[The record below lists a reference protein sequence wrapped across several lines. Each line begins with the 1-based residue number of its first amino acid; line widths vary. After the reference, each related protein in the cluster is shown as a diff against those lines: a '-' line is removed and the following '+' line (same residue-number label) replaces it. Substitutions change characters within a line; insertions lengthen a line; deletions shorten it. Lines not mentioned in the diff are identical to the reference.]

1 MSNEELVALG
11 KQYVMNTYNRLPI
24 CMVKGEG
31 AKVYDADGKEYLD
44 FVAGIAVNALGHCNP
59 KVAAAITEQ
68 AHKLIHCS
76 NLYWIEN
83 QIKLAKLLAENSDFD
98 KVFFCNS
105 GAEANEG
112 AIKLARKYA
121 KMKGYAD
128 RYEVITM
135 EKSFHGRTL
144 ATLTATGQAKV
155 QQGFNPLPIGF
166 KYVPFN
172 DFAALQA
179 AVTPATCAIMLEPVQ
194 GEGGVIAAKDEYMQ
208 AVRALCDAHDILF
221 IVDEVQVGLGRTGKL
236 FAYQHAGVKPDIMT
250 LAKALG
256 GGVPIGAFLATDKVA
271 EAFHPGDHG
280 TTFGGNPL
288 VTAAGLAA
296 LGAIIEEKLP
306 EHAAKISQYMV
317 DQFTAMKTKYP
328 CIQEIRGRGLILGLL
343 LDREGAPIVAECLRN
358 GLLINCTAQRV
369 LRFVPPLNITKA
381 EVDQAI
387 TILCAALDQLTQE

>member
-31 AKVYDADGKEYLD
+31 PKVYDADGKEYLD

-59 KVAAAITEQ
+59 KVTAAITEQ

-83 QIKLAKLLAENSDFD
+83 QIKLAKLLVENSDFD

-112 AIKLARKYA
+112 AMKLARKYA

-128 RYEVITM
+128 RYEIITM

-144 ATLTATGQAKV
+144 ATLTATGQAKI
-155 QQGFNPLPIGF
+155 QQGFDPLPSGF

-179 AVTPATCAIMLEPVQ
+179 AITPATCGIMLEPVQ
-194 GEGGVIAAKDEYMQ
+194 GEGGVIPAHDEYMQ

-236 FAYQHAGVKPDIMT
+236 FGYQHAGVKPDIMT

-271 EAFHPGDHG
+271 EAFQPGDHG

-288 VTAAGLAA
+288 ATATGLAA
-296 LGAIIEEKLP
+296 VGAILEEKLP
-306 EHAAKISQYMV
+306 EHAAEISQYMV
-317 DQFTAMKTKYP
+317 DQFTAMKAKYS
-328 CIQEIRGRGLILGLL
+328 CIQEIRGRGLLLGLL
-343 LDREGAPIVAECLRN
+343 LDREGAPIVAECLKN
-358 GLLINCTAQRV
+358 GLLINCTAQKV

-387 TILCAALDQLTQE
+387 AILCAAFDQVVAN